1 MGINNDAILCY
12 GIEFS
17 YNEIKHLKQYEQVK
31 KLIDDISCNF
41 MPNVWEELESE
52 FFSVS
57 DYYDSEEE
65 YRSYISGKQ
74 ITKDMNRNEFLQEIN
89 ENETVLYLK
98 NICERYNLKYTE
110 PKILCR
116 VNIN

>member
-57 DYYDSEEE
+57 DYYKL
-65 YRSYISGKQ
+65 YRSYIIGKQ